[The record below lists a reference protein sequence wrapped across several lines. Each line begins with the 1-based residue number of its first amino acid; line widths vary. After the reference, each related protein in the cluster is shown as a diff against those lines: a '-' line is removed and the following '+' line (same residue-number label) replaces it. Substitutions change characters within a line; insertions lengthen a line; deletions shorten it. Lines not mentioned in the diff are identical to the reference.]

1 VFDSESRNIP
11 RIIHQIW
18 LGGDV
23 PGNLRALMQTW
34 RELHPEWKYML
45 WTESN
50 LPELV
55 NQSQFDGAGL
65 FAVKADIARVEILRE
80 FGGVYVDADYECHR
94 PIDPLVEG
102 ANLMVLSEGDGSIT
116 NSIIGSIPD
125 HELLSVLIDEMGQI
139 DLDAISSPD
148 FDPLTWTGP
157 KLWTRV
163 ISRQGL
169 VFSNG
174 FRLLPPDFF
183 VLPKTR
189 VPELRELSGL
199 RRYGTH
205 HALATWRNERG
216 IGNLV
221 RRSRLRTRL
230 RRFFDLSAS

>member
-1 VFDSESRNIP
+1 MLSSELNVIP

-18 LGGDV
+18 FGGDV
-23 PGNLRALMQTW
+23 PEYLTRLMQTW
-34 RELHPEWKYML
+34 RELHPDWKYML

-50 LPELV
+50 IPRLA
-55 NQSQFDGAGL
+55 NQTQFDHARL

-94 PIDPLVEG
+94 PIDPLVGG
-102 ANLMVLSEGDGSIT
+102 ASMMVLSEGDGSIT
-116 NSIIGSIPD
+116 NSIIGSIPG
-125 HELLSVLIDEMGQI
+125 HGLLEDLIGEMGQI
-139 DLDAISSPD
+139 ELSAISSPD
-148 FDPLTWTGP
+148 FDPLSWTGP

-169 VFSNG
+169 VFSKG

-189 VPELRELSGL
+189 VLELRELSGL

-205 HALATWRNERG
+205 HALATWRNERR
-216 IGNLV
+216 IISLV